1 MTQKV
6 INIGI
11 QGNDGTGD
19 SIRESFNKVN
29 QNFNELYA
37 VFGLGGTLQLTS
49 LGDWT
54 KTGGIPN
61 TYTAN
66 QIIAANNTDG
76 TTIGPRT
83 LTSSNGTVVITH
95 TSGTIDF
102 ATPTS
107 KLVGDATPTLSA
119 NINASG
125 YTIGNLPDPS
135 SSLVTAFN
143 TLYSGAPTTIGKMP
157 VTVNYGN
164 LNYVVGTASNI
175 TAGTTNTP
183 ASVGT
188 YTVSAAIKSRTQ
200 PLIPQ
205 SSDSDYDA
213 TLTGNYLST
222 EVMQRK
228 DVVYRGGDSM
238 SGVLNLSDHPA
249 PLAGYG
255 KLNGQDDLQAATK
268 FYVDNSSYASSV
280 NLYVST
286 TSGDD
291 TQLKSPTGKEGRSW
305 AYAYKT
311 IGAAALQA
319 QTLTE
324 LSQVEPGPYR
334 QTITWTTNGI
344 QTKSTISGISL
355 NGGNSTNQAY
365 LDASSLLEANRTF
378 IQSEVVAYINKKY
391 VNSFSQSTYG
401 NIISN
406 IVTGVAYD
414 LILGTNFNSI
424 TQITN
429 LFDQSPTNQNIVANQ
444 LAQITDAINQIQ
456 TQILSYSFSTTKLQQ
471 YIAQVINAVSYDLA
485 LGSNYQSIQAGLN
498 FYHYGIGISS
508 TEMVYALNQLETR
521 ILGLSNV
528 SNVSTAVSSI
538 TSNFSLIKTLVLGNN
553 SDYLTSKL
561 VLPPT
566 SATTNEQIGIMTLL
580 LNNIEFIQAEITSY
594 ITVNYPNLVYNRT
607 TSKRD
612 TKDIIW
618 SLVYDVMY
626 GGNQQSIYAGMQYW
640 EYGYGDTLSLN
651 SNEKS
656 ACIDAIVYLKTLV
669 GNIITNTLLGTGGTI
684 LYQQTIVQYTNA
696 TLTSATNGDTLYNS
710 VIANIT
716 EIQTL
721 LSAASEP
728 TYPTATAPT
737 LTYTNSAL
745 QLART
750 TILTQSSTYQAAA
763 ITDINNQYSVIN
775 DSNVTTQINSLF
787 ATMNQLLT
795 YGIANSTYP
804 RPVPTLASNPSGA
817 IPGFT
822 AAAAALMANLD
833 FIAEDTYLYILNNHV
848 GFTPAAG
855 VTQFKNSI
863 KYLVEAIAYDITYT
877 TSTTATNLATAAA
890 ANEIMLN
897 FVSGSNENTLTAAA
911 LTTRMS
917 QTVAFVA
924 SNSAVTYQS
933 GHTFNQTFNSAFI
946 PGSAAYTTI
955 ENFLFTATIDPI
967 LTNISPGSIVAPSL
981 STYTTV
987 EFYPAYQTISNNSS
1001 VISNNIINYVNSTY
1015 KGNYTY
1021 NQALCYRDVGIIIDA
1036 LTIDLLVGG
1045 NYQSVNAGK
1054 SFFKNASA
1062 LRTFTTTPSLDGL
1075 LFAQKIAIQILNQV
1089 PALRYQTAVTQSTY
1103 DGTKADASSVVST
1116 FQANFATIL
1125 GIVQNGY
1132 GSVSSNSI
1140 NYGSGLYTI
1149 QFTNGGRGYVDQGT
1163 PGDVHIL
1170 PGQIIIGGTSGATGI
1185 IVNYFPGTL
1194 NNYDTV
1200 VVQLTQ
1206 PGFFVSGETLDYGSI
1221 VSNLNTTIWVE
1232 SGIYYEDFPIKLPA
1246 NTTLAG
1252 DDFRRT
1258 IIRPLDRISQSP
1270 WRSTFFYRDAVFDGI
1285 QTGQINYPSL
1295 NRGGVDY
1302 ATATTL
1308 ALSASI
1314 GNITATLGSGSAPI
1328 SWIGLIVTDQIS
1340 DTGTAGKAVITS
1352 VSGNVLYLTVIYP
1365 FSSIEVNPNVLASGA
1380 WHLYGTLPY
1389 GRHYL
1394 TDPQDP
1400 YSTPKNNKEMDVFLC
1415 NDAVRVRL
1423 VTCQGHGGFMMVL
1436 DPEGQILTKSPYAQ
1450 ESGSFSGSINQPR
1463 FAGGQLID
1471 GFSGRLSGTITA
1483 IGTVNGVPGTSLT
1496 FTGTQN
1502 TGLDVRAPQ
1511 VPCSFFI
1518 QGQRYQINY
1527 VTNYTQAVQQT
1538 TATYVSGGASG
1549 TNTIVLSSAV
1559 GIVAGQLVTGN
1570 GIPAYTYVA
1579 PSWNGTTTVTLTAK
1593 LNAQASG
1600 TYTFALPQVT
1610 VTLDSSTPFYPVN
1623 AFGGSYTTF
1632 KTELNTVIDAI
1643 NYDMVLGSNY
1653 QSVKKGLDYILNP
1666 NYITTGLALSLKEQ
1680 AYNQLNTSISALSV
1694 DSTGQTAIKSKIST
1708 ILTMMINGLAS
1719 TPTIVW
1725 PAPTANGTYI
1735 GTTAQTNAKNNL
1747 QINKAYVQQEITA
1760 WINNN
1765 YTVSALGDYSAI
1777 KSQRDIG
1784 LFIDAITYDILYNNT
1799 SNNSNSQ
1806 TYDLAK
1812 TLWYQGSSTLGGALN
1827 VCLAA
1832 FEYLST
1838 ILQKIVVLTPVSS
1851 TPGNNLIQ
1859 DTTTYS
1865 AAGVAEQTRIAN
1877 LISLIID
1884 YAADG
1889 AFNDTF
1895 QATTTASSN
1904 VLTNVSWNPYLTTGV
1919 TITGTG
1925 IPTGT
1930 TVTNIS
1936 SYVTNVG
1943 GSITISNNAT
1953 ATTPLSGG
1961 SNLGG
1966 TTITIVAGASI
1977 TRNPPTVTGQAS
1989 TALVTDFNNIAA
2001 AKTSIIGSESGIG
2014 SGIVG
2019 FVMTGGNLNV
2029 NIEQGGNRSMLAN
2042 DFTQVNDL
2050 GYGVVAANK
2059 GLTEQVS
2066 TFTYYNHT
2074 GYWALNGGQIR
2085 SIAGS
2090 NTNGDYGLRST
2101 GYDLTELPNSV
2112 KLVNDQLQT
2121 ARVYKQATTASAM
2134 NPTPTVPALNVWIIG
2149 YKYIPHNNSELE
2161 IDHTLQGGSVTRYF
2175 VASVQHAGIQINGQD
2190 VLELNFSTAGTGGT
2204 STSGLQYPL
2213 YDGQLVTIRS
2223 LQSQK
2228 ITNISNINPTRP
2240 STALQYINDLSS
2252 VYRIISYGQTES
2264 TGENLITT
2272 QFGANATFVSGSPVS
2287 AVITVSLTSGTIAV
2301 GQLVSGGGFNG
2312 TFTVYAVSNVSGS
2325 TYAITLSSP
2334 PSLQPNTGETI
2345 LFQYQQANT
2354 AIVTTDSSYSYFQF
2368 SSDPNSIDCADP
2380 TPYSTGYAS
2389 GTVVSGATN
2398 SYILTVSGV
2407 TGTIAIGMTVGGLG
2421 FSTGGNIVTNVT
2433 GSGTFTVT
2441 LSAYPTI
2448 TPVGP
2453 VYFSTATQGSQI
2465 GDNKIAVIAI
2475 AQAQTISQVNTGQ
2488 YITTWNGRTHRI
2500 IGYTAPVFPATSQ
2513 YVSGG
2518 LATTTMVVNSVAGT
2532 ITTGMIVQGTG
2543 FTTQTV
2549 VSVTA
2554 NTPSAGQY
2562 TIVLSAIAGT
2572 QPAGNITFGTA
2583 SNAYLTIDPNPIY
2596 NLAANKIA
2604 PAALSFA
2611 GIVTAESATKNEFV
2625 TYNVPNTQT
2634 ALSPTP
2640 ALPPVDSWITI
2651 SGQATSAYNG
2661 TVQVVGATSTTTLT
2675 VASTIGLS
2683 VGMIVSSSTSNAIV
2697 PPYCLVQSVSTD
2709 GVTFTVSPA
2718 VWLPTGA
2725 SISAQFST
2733 TVQSITINGLGG
2745 SGEYL
2750 SAPTI
2755 TITGGGA
2762 STNATAVATV
2772 TNGYITA
2779 ITITNGGYGYSSVPT
2794 VTASYGSA
2802 TFTAVLTST
2811 TVFTGTIASQSE
2823 NTQVTVSYPVSTG
2836 TASGNITGT
2845 ISAVS
2850 NPNITVNSTTGLVAG
2865 NQIVFT
2871 TPNNSSAVGNLVSGT
2886 PYYILSVNSGAGTIQ
2901 ISSSQFGSVFNPG
2914 STTGIMNWSATTWTF
2929 GTQLT
2934 VTGTPT
2940 KSGSGT
2946 STYSVVFALTSGTG
2960 VTGAYYQVYGN
2971 ANPMYNGTF
2980 YCTAGSS
2987 SSVTLTY
2994 PSDPGT
3000 WLSSS
3005 TTYVARVITTSSSQT
3020 LGISKPFSS
3029 QVTGALKIGYPSGGA
3044 AQIITNISTC
3054 RATGHDFN
3062 QIGTGGYNT
3071 SNYPNTIF
3079 GPPSLPV
3086 TPANQVKEETVGRV
3100 FYASTDENGIFRVGK
3115 FFTVDQGTG
3124 TVSFAA
3130 SIALSNLSGLG
3141 FKKGVVISEFSTDST
3156 MQENATDIVPVQSA
3170 IRSFVDDRLGL
3181 TYAGA
3186 PVPTG
3191 NLIGPGYMPLNGVLA
3206 MKSNMNL
3213 GGYNINNV
3221 ATPLLGT
3228 DAVNKVYV
3236 DQTAFLSSQKD
3247 VSVTN
3252 PVAGNILIYDTT
3264 TGTATATQGGTNLI
3278 TLSTT
3283 TNLTV
3288 GDLIL
3293 FSGTPFGSL
3302 STATSTA
3309 SVISGLPI
3317 TITSFNNTSGTG
3329 PYLVTFNIPTQV
3341 NVPSTTTQYVVSGNS
3356 NNNYNGTWTATS
3368 SSSTSITLSYPS
3380 DPGLYGSGT
3389 TTVTGVTGNVL
3400 TVGGTITGSFA
3411 IGMILS
3417 GTGLTYGTY
3426 ITGSTGV
3433 ANSYYIS
3440 NNQSVSAQTINGS
3453 TPYYITA
3460 VNTNTISVSTS
3471 VGGTP
3476 SVLTTATGSLTFNS
3490 NRWRN
3495 IQIPQGTGNIA
3506 ITGASGTGSVATIT
3520 FSPPGGV
3527 PFSIGQTI
3535 IVNNCVPVGYN
3546 GIYTVTA
3553 AGTGSVSYAS
3563 SATGSLTQNGT
3574 VIGNTINF
3582 SYNASANTL
3591 TTAINSG
3598 SIVDSM
3604 VNTNAAI
3611 QQSKIN
3617 FQSANT
3623 ASSAQS
3629 SFVQSTLGLAQF
3641 NNTVFTSTYGWID
3654 LANSTSTST
3663 GVNLNKIAYINA
3675 GTVLGNKT
3683 GVSNNG
3689 AATSP
3694 SAISFGDIV
3703 TNGNAV
3709 TNVPFAGSTGL
3720 MTVTANGNSTFNGVT
3735 NTGGT
3740 NSYGVTPVSTVHG
3753 NGVVPISDGSG
3764 NVDVTALKINGNI
3777 AISST
3782 GSTSINFSTPGGF
3795 QFMTA
3800 TGTGGNGTITLN
3812 SGMLLDTT
3820 GGSVFVNKII
3830 AGGTSHV
3837 SDTSGTAQFQGQFS
3851 LVSGSTMVA
3860 TYSADL
3866 AEYYEGDAEYEIG
3879 TVVIFGGDKE
3889 ITVTNQ
3895 LNDTRLAGVV
3905 GSKDKAAYVMYDDC
3919 PGLKNLIAL
3928 AGRVPC
3934 KVVGRVKKGDM
3945 LTTSSTLGYAV
3956 KALNPTLGS
3965 IIGKALQDKDYGE
3978 AGIIEV
3984 AVGRN

>member
-19 SIRESFNKVN
+19 SIRESFSKVN

-37 VFGLGGTLQLTS
+37 VFGLGGTLQLSS
-49 LGDWT
+49 LGDWA
-54 KTGGIPN
+54 KTDGLPD
-61 TYTAN
+61 TYTTN
-66 QIIAANNTDG
+66 QIIAADNTSG

-83 LTSSNGTVVITH
+83 LTSVNGTVVITH

-119 NINASG
+119 NINASN

-135 SSLVTAFN
+135 SSLVSAFN
-143 TLYSGAPTTIGKMP
+143 ILYSGAPTTIGQMP

-164 LNYVVGTASNI
+164 LHYVTGTASNI
-175 TAGTTNTP
+175 TAGTTSTP

-188 YTVSAAIKSRTQ
+188 YTVSAAIKSRQQ

-205 SSDSDYDA
+205 TSDSDYDN

-255 KLNGQDDLQAATK
+255 NVNGQDDLQAATK
-268 FYVDNSSYASSV
+268 FYVDNNSYSSSV
-280 NLYVST
+280 NLHVST

-291 TQLKSPTGKEGRSW
+291 TQLKSPVGKGGRSW
-305 AYAYKT
+305 AYSYKT
-311 IGAAALQA
+311 IGAAVLQA
-319 QTLTE
+319 QTLVE

-355 NGGNSTNQAY
+355 GGGNSTNQAY
-365 LDASSLLEANRTF
+365 LDAASLLETNRTF
-378 IQSEVVAYINKKY
+378 IQSEVIAYINKKF
-391 VNSFSQSTYG
+391 VNSFSQTTYG
-401 NIISN
+401 DIISN
-406 IVTGVAYD
+406 LVTGVAYD

-424 TQITN
+424 TQITS
-429 LFDQSPTNQNIVANQ
+429 LFNNSSTNKNIVSNQ
-444 LAQITDAINQIQ
+444 LAQIADAINQIQ
-456 TQILSYSFSTTKLQQ
+456 TEILSYSYNTTLLEK
-471 YIAQVINAVSYDLA
+471 YIAQVINAVSYDLV
-485 LGSNYQSIQAGLN
+485 LKSNYQSIQAGLN
-498 FYHYGIGISS
+498 FYHYGISVSG
-508 TEMVYALNQLETR
+508 TEMVYALTQLQTR
-521 ILGLSNV
+521 ILALSNV
-528 SNVSTAVSSI
+528 SSVSTAVDSI
-538 TSNFSLIKTLVLGNN
+538 NANFSLIKTLVLSGD
-553 SDYLTSKL
+553 SDYATSQL
-561 VLPPT
+561 SLPAT
-566 SATTNEQIGIMTLL
+566 SATTSEQIGAMTLL
-580 LNNIEFIQAEITSY
+580 LNNIDFIQAEITSF
-594 ITVNYPNLVYNRT
+594 ITVNYPNLSYSRS

-612 TKDIIW
+612 IKVVVW
-618 SLVYDVMY
+618 SLVYDLMY

-640 EYGYGDTLSLN
+640 AFGYGDTLTLN
-651 SNEKS
+651 SSEKE
-656 ACIDAIVYLKTLV
+656 ACVGAIIYLKTLV
-669 GNIITNTLLGTGGTI
+669 QNIITNTQLGTNGTI
-684 LYQQTIVQYTNA
+684 LYQQTVVQYSNQ
-696 TLTSATNGDTLYNS
+696 TLTSVTANDSLYNS
-710 VIANIT
+710 ILANIT
-716 EIQTL
+716 QVQTI

-728 TYPTATAPT
+728 SYPTAVAPT
-737 LTYTNSAL
+737 VSVSSSIS

-750 TILTQSSTYQAAA
+750 TILTQSGTYQAAA
-763 ITDINNQYSVIN
+763 VNDINNHYSVIN
-775 DSNVTTQINSLF
+775 DTGVTTQINALF

-795 YGIANSTYP
+795 YGLGNSTYP
-804 RPVPTLASNPSGA
+804 RPVPTLAANPSGA
-817 IPGFT
+817 ISGYT

-848 GFTPAAG
+848 GFVPAVG
-855 VTQFKNSI
+855 VAQFKKSI

-877 TSTTATNLATAAA
+877 TSPTSSNAATAYAA
-890 ANEIMLN
+890 KQLLTN
-897 FVSGSNENTLTAAA
+897 FVISSNENTWTATA
-911 LTTRMS
+911 LSTRMS
-917 QTVAFVA
+917 QTVSFVA
-924 SNSAVTYQS
+924 ANSSVTPQS
-933 GHTFNQTFNSAFI
+933 GHTVNQTFNSAYI
-946 PGSAAYTTI
+946 PGSAASTTI
-955 ENFLFTATIDPI
+955 QNLLFTFTIDPI
-967 LTNISPGSIVAPSL
+967 LTGTDPGSITAPSL
-981 STYTTV
+981 ATYTTV
-987 EFYPAYQTISNNSS
+987 SFYPAYQTISSNSS
-1001 VISNNIINYVNSTY
+1001 VISTNIINYINTTY
-1015 KGNYTY
+1015 TSGYTY
-1021 NQALCYRDVGIIIDA
+1021 NQALCYRDLGIIIDA

-1045 NYQSVNAGK
+1045 NYQSINAAK

-1062 LRTFTTTPSLDGL
+1062 LRVFSSTPSLDGL
-1075 LFAQKIAIQILNQV
+1075 LFAEQVALQVLNQV
-1089 PALRYQTAVTQSTY
+1089 PALRYQSAVSQSAY
-1103 DGTKADASSVVST
+1103 DGTKSDASSVISV
-1116 FQANFATIL
+1116 FQSNFTTLL
-1125 GIVQNGY
+1125 GIVENGY
-1132 GSVSSNSI
+1132 GSAPTPD
-1140 NYGSGLYTI
+1140 YGSGLYTI
-1149 QFTNGGRGYVDQGT
+1149 QFSNGGRGYVDQGT

-1170 PGQIIIGGTSGATGI
+1170 PGQIIIGGTSGATGT

-1206 PGFFVSGETLDYGSI
+1206 PGFFVSGETLDYGS
-1221 VSNLNTTIWVE
+1221 VASSLNTTIWVE

-1246 NTTLAG
+1246 NTTIAG

-1258 IIRPLDRISQSP
+1258 IVRPLDRISQSP
-1270 WRSTFFYRDAVFDGI
+1270 WRTTFFYRDAVFDGI
-1285 QTGQINYPSL
+1285 QTGQINYPLL

-1302 ATATTL
+1302 ATSTTL

-1314 GNITATLGSGSAPI
+1314 GNITATLGSGSAPT
-1328 SWIGLIVTDQIS
+1328 SWIGLIVTDQTS
-1340 DTGTAGKAVITS
+1340 ETGTAGKAVITS

-1365 FSSIEVNPNVLASGA
+1365 FPSIEVNPNVLASGA

-1394 TDPQDP
+1394 TDPQDIH
-1400 YSTPKNNKEMDVFLC
+1400 STPKNNKEMDVFLC
-1415 NDAVRVRL
+1415 NDSVRVRL
-1423 VTCQGHGGFMMVL
+1423 ITCQGHGGFMMVL

-1471 GFSGRLSGTITA
+1471 GFTGRLTGTISA
-1483 IGTVNGVPGTSLT
+1483 IGSVNGIPGTSIT
-1496 FTGTQN
+1496 FTGSQN
-1502 TGLDVRAPQ
+1502 TGLDVRSPQ

-1549 TNTIVLSSAV
+1549 ANTVVLSSSN

-1570 GIPAYTYVA
+1570 GVPAYTYVS
-1579 PSWNGTTTVTLTAK
+1579 PSWDGTTTVTLTSNF
-1593 LNAQASG
+1593 NAQASG
-1600 TYTFALPQVT
+1600 TYVFALPQVT
-1610 VTLDSSTPFYPVN
+1610 VTLDSSTPFYPIV
-1623 AFGGSYTTF
+1623 AFGGSYTKF

-1680 AYNQLNTSISALSV
+1680 AYKQLNTSISALSV
-1694 DSTGQTAIKSKIST
+1694 DSAGQTAINNKIST
-1708 ILTMMINGLAS
+1708 IVSMMINGQAS
-1719 TPTIVW
+1719 APTIVW

-1735 GTTAQTNAKNNL
+1735 GTAAQTNAKNNL
-1747 QINKAYVQQEITA
+1747 QINKAYIQQEITA

-1765 YTVSALGDYSAI
+1765 YTVSSVTDYSAI
-1777 KSQRDIG
+1777 KSQRDIS

-1799 SNNSNSQ
+1799 TNNSNSQ

-1812 TLWYQGSSTLGGALN
+1812 SLWYQGSSLLGGSLN

-1838 ILQKIVVLTPVSS
+1838 ILQKVVALTPVSS
-1851 TPGNNLIQ
+1851 TAGNNLIQ
-1859 DTTTYS
+1859 DITTYS

-1877 LISLIID
+1877 LVSMIID

-1889 AFNDTF
+1889 AFDDTF

-1904 VLTNVSWNPYLTTGV
+1904 VLTNVSWSPYLTTGV

-1925 IPTGT
+1925 IPAGT
-1930 TVTNIS
+1930 TVTNVS

-1943 GSITISNNAT
+1943 GSVTISNTAT
-1953 ATTPLSGG
+1953 ATTASVG
-1961 SNLGG
+1961 SSNIGG
-1966 TTITIVAGASI
+1966 TTVTIVAGATI
-1977 TRNPPTVTGQAS
+1977 TRNTPTVTGQAS

-2001 AKTSIIGSESGIG
+2001 AKATIIGSESGSG
-2014 SGIVG
+2014 NGIVG
-2019 FVMTGGNLNV
+2019 FVMTGGNLAV

-2050 GYGVVAANK
+2050 GYGVLAANK

-2074 GYWALNGGQIR
+2074 GYWAVNGGQVR

-2101 GYDLTELPNSV
+2101 GYDLTELPNAV
-2112 KLVNDQLQT
+2112 QLVNDQLQT

-2134 NPTPTVPALNVWIIG
+2134 NPTPTVPALNVWIVG

-2161 IDHTLQGGSVTRYF
+2161 VDHTLQGGSVTRYF

-2252 VYRIISYGQTES
+2252 VYRIINYGQTES
-2264 TGENLITT
+2264 TGENLVTT
-2272 QFGANATFVSGSPVS
+2272 QFGANATFTSGNPTS
-2287 AVITVSLTSGTIAV
+2287 AVITVSLVTGTIAV

-2345 LFQYQQANT
+2345 LFQYQQATT
-2354 AIVTTDSSYSYFQF
+2354 AILTTDASYSYFQF
-2368 SSDPNSIDCADP
+2368 SSDPAKVDCADP
-2380 TPYSTGYAS
+2380 TPYASGYAK

-2398 SYILTVSGV
+2398 SYTLTVSGV

-2421 FSTGGNIVTNVT
+2421 FSNGGCVVSNVT

-2453 VYFSTATQGSQI
+2453 VYFATTTQGGQI

-2475 AQAQTISQVNTGQ
+2475 AQAQTISQVNSGQ

-2500 IGYTAPVFPATSQ
+2500 IGYTAPVFPATAQ

-2518 LATTTMVVNSVAGT
+2518 VGSTSMIVNSLAGT

-2543 FTTQTV
+2543 FSTQTV
-2549 VSVTA
+2549 ITVTA
-2554 NTPSAGQY
+2554 NSPGVGQY

-2572 QPAGNITFGTA
+2572 QPAGTITFGTA

-2596 NLAANKIA
+2596 NLASNKIV
-2604 PAALSFA
+2604 PAALTFA
-2611 GIVTAESATKNEFV
+2611 GIVTSVSATKNEFV

-2640 ALPPVDSWITI
+2640 AMPPIDGWITI
-2651 SGQATSAYNG
+2651 TGQATSAYNG

-2683 VGMIVSSSTSNAIV
+2683 VGMIISSSTSNAIV

-2733 TVQSITINGLGG
+2733 TVQSITITGLGG

-2750 SAPTI
+2750 SAPTL
-2755 TITGGGA
+2755 TISGGGA

-2772 TNGYITA
+2772 TNGYVTA
-2779 ITITNGGYGYSSVPT
+2779 VTITNGGYGYSSTPT

-2802 TFTAVLTST
+2802 TFTAILTTT
-2811 TVFTGTIASQSE
+2811 TVFTSTIVSQSE
-2823 NTQVTVSYPVSTG
+2823 NTQVTVAYPLSTG
-2836 TASGNITGT
+2836 AASGNITGT

-2850 NPNITVNSTTGLVAG
+2850 NPDVTVNSTTGLVAG

-2886 PYYILSVNSGAGTIQ
+2886 PYYIISVNSGSSTIQ
-2901 ISSSQFGSVFNPG
+2901 VSTSQFGTVFNPG
-2914 STTGIMNWSATTWTF
+2914 ATTGIMNWSATTWTF

-2946 STYSVVFALTSGTG
+2946 STYAVTFALTSGTS

-2971 ANPMYNGTF
+2971 PNPMYNGTF
-2980 YCTAGSS
+2980 YCTTGGSS
-2987 SSVTLTY
+2987 SAVLRY

-3000 WLSSS
+3000 WSSAT
-3005 TTYVARVITTSSSQT
+3005 TTYISRVVTTSSSQT
-3020 LGISKPFSS
+3020 LGISKPFSLS
-3029 QVTGALKIGYPSGGA
+3029 ITNALKVGYPGGGA

-3086 TPANQVKEETVGRV
+3086 APANQVKEETVGRV

-3191 NLIGPGYMPLNGVLA
+3191 NLIGPGFMPLNGVLA

-3228 DAVNKVYV
+3228 DGVNKVYV
-3236 DQTAFLSSQKD
+3236 DQSAFLSSQKD

-3264 TGTATATQGGTNLI
+3264 TGTATSTQGGTNLI

-3283 TNLTV
+3283 TNLSV

-3293 FSGTPFGSL
+3293 FTGTPFGGL
-3302 STATSTA
+3302 LTATSTA
-3309 SVISGLPI
+3309 STISGLPI
-3317 TITSFNNTSGTG
+3317 TISSYTSTSGTG
-3329 PYLVTFNIPTQV
+3329 PYLVTFNIPTQI
-3341 NVPSTTTQYVVSGNS
+3341 NAPATTTQYVVSGNA
-3356 NNNYNGTWTATS
+3356 NNSYNGTWTATS

-3380 DPGLYGSGT
+3380 DPGVYGSGT
-3389 TTVTGVTGNVL
+3389 TTITGVSGNVL
-3400 TVGGTITGSFA
+3400 TINGTVTGVFA
-3411 IGMILS
+3411 IGMILNGS
-3417 GTGLTYGTY
+3417 NITYGTY
-3426 ITGSTGV
+3426 ITGTTGI
-3433 ANSYYIS
+3433 ANSYYVS
-3440 NNQSVSAQTINGS
+3440 NTQAVTSQTISGA

-3460 VNTNTISVSTS
+3460 VNATTISVSTAI
-3471 VGGTP
+3471 GGTP
-3476 SVLTTATGSLTFNS
+3476 SVLTTSSGSLTFNS

-3495 IQIPQGTGNIA
+3495 IQIPQGTGSIA
-3506 ITGASGTGSVATIT
+3506 VTGAAGTGSIATVT

-3527 PFSIGQTI
+3527 PFSIGQTV
-3535 IVNNCVPVGYN
+3535 IVNNCVPTGYN

-3553 AGTGSVSYAS
+3553 ATTGSVSYAS
-3563 SATGSLTQNGT
+3563 TATGSLTQYGT
-3574 VIGNTINF
+3574 IIGNVVNF
-3582 SYNASANTL
+3582 NYNAAANTL
-3591 TTAINSG
+3591 TTNINSG

-3604 VNTNAAI
+3604 VNSNAAI

-3623 ASSAQS
+3623 AGSAQG
-3629 SFVQSTLGLAQF
+3629 SFVQNTLGLAQF
-3641 NNTVFTSTYGWID
+3641 NNTVFTSTFGWID

-3663 GVNLNKIAYINA
+3663 GVNLNKLAYINA

-3694 SAISFGDIV
+3694 VAISFGDIV

-3709 TNVPFAGSTGL
+3709 TNVSFAGSTGL

-3740 NSYGVTPVSTVHG
+3740 NSYGVTPVSTTHG

-3777 AISST
+3777 ALSST

-3800 TGTGGNGTITLN
+3800 TGTGGNGTITFT

-3851 LVSGSTMVA
+3851 LVSGSTLVA

-3879 TVVIFGGDKE
+3879 TVVVFGGDKE
-3889 ITVTNQ
+3889 ITITNQ
-3895 LNDTRLAGVV
+3895 MNDTRLAGVV

-3919 PGLKNLIAL
+3919 PGMKNLIAL

-3945 LTTSSTLGYAV
+3945 LTTSSTPGYAV

-3965 IIGKALQDKDYGE
+3965 IIGKALEDKDYGE